1 LLFFILDFFCVF
13 FLFHPSTFRF
23 LIIELH
29 DFFIY
34 SASDFMTRVTGL
46 ISKSDCH
53 LFCLIFF
60 YDIVVW
66 HCFSLK
72 KMTLWF
78 FFSIELFRTHDLWRE
93 FVKLIQTNS
102 LLNIHIACLPCWF
115 GLLCTIFLIIFL
127 SYFSISCLID

>member
-1 LLFFILDFFCVF
+1 MLFFILNFFYVF
-13 FLFHPSTFRF
+13 FFHPLTFRF
-23 LIIELH
+23 LMIELH

-34 SASDFMTRVTGL
+34 SASGFMTWITGL
-46 ISKSDCH
+46 ISKSDWH

-60 YDIVVW
+60 YDIIVW

-72 KMTLWF
+72 KTTLWF
-78 FFSIELFRTHDLWRE
+78 FFIKLFRTHDLWRE

-102 LLNIHIACLPCWF
+102 PLNIHIACLPCWF